1 MKRRA
6 FVLTSIAALA
16 AACSRQQPSAPA
28 RETPEAANFP
38 DPAETV
44 RPLYER
50 YMDPNATF
58 PALLDQAPWS
68 QAMRA
73 ALAAMMVRS
82 EAEQAPVLDFD
93 PFINAQ
99 DYQISTATVA
109 TEGVVANSHATVRA
123 AFVNAGAPDEILYDL
138 IWEGET
144 WKVDN
149 VRHEG
154 WDLRQIAAGGP
165 G

>member
-6 FVLTSIAALA
+6 FVLTAAAALA
-16 AACSRQQPSAPA
+16 ASCSPPQQSAAPENTPA
-28 RETPEAANFP
+28 GDYP
-38 DPAETV
+38 DPAETI

-50 YMDPNATF
+50 YMDPNAAF

-68 QAMRA
+68 PAMRG
-73 ALAAMMVRS
+73 ALEAMIARS
-82 EAEQAPVLDFD
+82 QAEQAPILDFD

-99 DYQISTATVA
+99 DYQISAVTVA

-123 AFVNAGAPDEILYDL
+123 AFVNAGAPDEVLYDL
-138 IWEGET
+138 VWEGEAWT
-144 WKVDN
+144 VDN

-154 WDLRQIAAGGP
+154 WDLRQIAQGGP